1 MRLARLKVSL
11 CQRFEIRTI
20 VCKESSSLANRIF
33 QLLVITGSQFPSVLG
48 SYGDEPAR
56 AQNVPYYHADIFIQ
70 VEFNEKAAH
79 RQGLN

>member
-1 MRLARLKVSL
+1 MRLAQLKVSL
-11 CQRFEIRTI
+11 RQRLEIRAI
-20 VCKESSSLANRIF
+20 VRKESSSPANRIF

-56 AQNVPYYHADIFIQ
+56 AQNVRYYHADIFIQ

-79 RQGLN
+79 RQELT